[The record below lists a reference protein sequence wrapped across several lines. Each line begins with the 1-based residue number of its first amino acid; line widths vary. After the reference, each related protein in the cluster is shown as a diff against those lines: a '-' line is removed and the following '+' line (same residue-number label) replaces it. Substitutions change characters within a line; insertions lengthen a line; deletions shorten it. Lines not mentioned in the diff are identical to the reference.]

1 MKKRILYILFP
12 LLLASCSFLDEKN
25 TTYATSDYYTSPE
38 RIVTGLNGCYDPVRS
53 IYSAAML
60 QMTECATDVMFL
72 SSYTRPDANC
82 VISPAKPCHGKTVWK
97 QGYLGVMRTNEL
109 CGVINRTL
117 EEGKITEDE
126 YATLEKDV
134 QKILDDVSAKIDKSS
149 PTYALIDVPL
159 VKIASTMA
167 GGLPYIWNIPL
178 SEMFIFSTLGDKPYE
193 GSLTTHSGGATK
205 RRVLYFLV
213 TDEII
218 LRASINVDLPA
229 LFRPTRI
236 DVPLNVMVLFS

>member
-1 MKKRILYILFP
+1 
-12 LLLASCSFLDEKN
+12 
-25 TTYATSDYYTSPE
+25 
-38 RIVTGLNGCYDPVRS
+38 
-53 IYSAAML
+53 
-60 QMTECATDVMFL
+60 MT
-72 SSYTRPDANC
+72 
-82 VISPAKPCHGKTVWK
+82 
-97 QGYLGVMRTNEL
+97 
-109 CGVINRTL
+109 
-117 EEGKITEDE
+117 
-126 YATLEKDV
+126 
-134 QKILDDVSAKIDKSS
+134 AKIDKSS

-178 SEMFIFSTLGDKPYE
+178 SEMFIFSTLGDTPYE